1 MDMIKFEL
9 VTLDGTKFREEVHE
23 VILPTADGYIAVF
36 SQHAPLVSLA
46 VPGVISIRRKPN
58 HPDDML
64 EHFASHGGV
73 IEVLD
78 DTVKMLVDEADSAE
92 EINETEIRKALERAQ
107 KLRSEAKDKVSLDHA
122 QQMIDRSAVRLKV
135 ADLRRRKRR

>member
-1 MDMIKFEL
+1 MVKFEL
-9 VTLDGTKFREEVHE
+9 VTLDGTKFHEEVHE

-36 SQHAPLVSLA
+36 ANHAPLVSLA
-46 VPGVISIRRKPN
+46 VPGVISIRRKAN

-78 DTVKMLVDEADSAE
+78 DTVKMLVDEADAASD
-92 EINETEIRKALERAQ
+92 INELEMQKALERAK
-107 KLRSEAKDKVSLDHA
+107 KLRSEAKDQVSLDHA
-122 QQMIDRSAVRLKV
+122 QVLMDRTAVRLKV
-135 ADLRRRKRR
+135 AELRRHRRK